1 MRRAIT
7 CVYCEPKSRMRIFE
21 CVRAIVFTLLRMSLR
36 HAVFGR
42 WIAGLALLRAD
53 CALAGNAALKLR
65 LHFFSAAVFQWIA
78 ASAHDQPAGESHQD
92 RQAFHL
98 SILESKPSIA
108 IAKERLDRINR
119 IYRIRTRI
127 LLTVKSCPSCKPCLV
142 FCLP

>member
-1 MRRAIT
+1 
-7 CVYCEPKSRMRIFE
+7 
-21 CVRAIVFTLLRMSLR
+21 MSLR

-65 LHFFSAAVFQWIA
+65 LHFFRATALQWIG
-78 ASAHDQPAGESHQD
+78 ASAQDQRADEGDQD

-108 IAKERLDRINR
+108 IAKE
-119 IYRIRTRI
+119 Y
-127 LLTVKSCPSCKPCLV
+127 
-142 FCLP
+142 